1 MLHPQEKVSKL
12 EKELRENV
20 DLVDKAR
27 GEVKSKEEEIKSL
40 REEKEE
46 LQEKNNLLETRLD
59 LNLLTVMLCTS
70 ILFSFMV
77 SSLYFSTIVSS
88 LPSLYYFP
96 LLSYA
101 TVAATTNH

>member
-1 MLHPQEKVSKL
+1 MLLPQEKVSKL
-12 EKELRENV
+12 EKELREKV

-46 LQEKNNLLETRLD
+46 LQEKNYLLETRLA
-59 LNLLTVMLCTS
+59 LNLLTVMLWTS
-70 ILFSFMV
+70 ILFSY
-77 SSLYFSTIVSS
+77 LLVSS
-88 LPSLYYFP
+88 LPSLFYFP